1 MSGTAVSGTAVSG
14 TAVSGTAVSGAVADD
29 WPMSD
34 GPADDGP
41 GLVVSWTGGV
51 SIDQVLSAVHRYQR
65 HRAGLDLPAWGEVGH
80 SGKPNDQ
87 PAGDPGAGPQDDEL
101 GEEAVTA
108 AHEDRGH
115 VLSVAALGGHA
126 IMAPGPD
133 LAGWLACG
141 KATERDDAAL
151 VTSITAWRKVT
162 SWAQAQE
169 LAAVAELARRRRVAG
184 AVDAG
189 GQDCDRA
196 ADAGDRDPVAD
207 TGRGDRDPV
216 AELEAD
222 FAPNEVAL
230 ALTLTQGG
238 AEYWMDLAVSLTR
251 RLPATLA
258 ALGEG
263 TIDLN
268 RAKLIDQYTSSLDA
282 GLARTVERRVLVRA
296 EHRTTGQLR
305 ASLQRAV
312 LAADP
317 AAAERRRQEAQRRAW
332 VALFGDHDGTAS
344 LSGRFLPAAQAAA
357 AWARICAMAKAMEAA
372 GAGGGMDLLRAQ
384 VFVGLLLGTLPLIPP
399 SDGGPED
406 AGPGDDGPE
415 SNGPEDGGPMDAG
428 PDNSGPKDDG
438 SEDGGPEDAGPGDG
452 GLDGDRSG
460 CIGPEEGGLDDG
472 DPEDGGLDGGDPE
485 DGGLDGGDQGGG
497 RPDGDGPG
505 GGGPRSGDPASGGP
519 GDSGVGDS
527 CVGDS
532 GVGHSGPCSRGPRD
546 SDGSSPAKD
555 GTWGGADDPRDEDVP
570 RDLHPD
576 EGGPGRG
583 AKVGE
588 GPHDRALRPA
598 DGPGGDVH
606 PSAWPP
612 LPRPGATPT
621 PGCARPARA
630 SPAGAQDRRGPPGSP
645 GLAGRAVLCVPWRTL
660 AGWSCEPGEL
670 SRIGPVTAGVARDLA
685 LAAAA
690 DVTCDWKVIV
700 VGRSGRAVAVAKV
713 RRSRADAQVRSAGS
727 PSAAA
732 SASGDA
738 GVVGRIT
745 LTIPVG
751 LLSPTATP
759 VSPTATPVSP
769 TATPAEKE
777 LAGSGP
783 LAKVLAAALRAGAK
797 AFSARRSR
805 TAAGGCTHEEA
816 SPDYRVPDSMRALV
830 EARDQTCGFP
840 TCRQPAWRCEQDHT
854 IAHRLGGLTCPC
866 NLSPECPR
874 HHHLKHLPSWRLD
887 QPRPGVLTWTT
898 PARLTHTVTSAP
910 YPA

>member
-1 MSGTAVSGTAVSG
+1 MPDRAGPAVLASLAPSLAGSSPVTDTLSAVDWPGSYAAVSDTALSDTAVPDTAVPGAAVPDTAVPGTAVSGEA
-14 TAVSGTAVSGAVADD
+14 ADD
-29 WPMSD
+29 WPGDD
-34 GPADDGP
+34 GPADEGP

-51 SIDQVLSAVHRYQR
+51 TIGQVLSAVDRYQR
-65 HRAGLDLPAWGEVGH
+65 HRAGLDLPAWGEVDH
-80 SGKPNDQ
+80 AGKPDDP
-87 PAGDPGAGPQDDEL
+87 PAGDPGPGPQDDEL
-101 GEEAVTA
+101 AREAVRA
-108 AHEDRGH
+108 APEGRGR

-133 LAGWLACG
+133 LAGWLACSQ
-141 KATERDDAAL
+141 ASERDDAAL

-184 AVDAG
+184 AGDAG
-189 GQDCDRA
+189 GQDCDRV
-196 ADAGDRDPVAD
+196 ADAGERDPVAD
-207 TGRGDRDPV
+207 TGRDDHDPV
-216 AELEAD
+216 AELEAG

-251 RLPATLA
+251 RLPGTLA

-268 RAKLIDQYTSSLDA
+268 RARLIDQYTSSLDA

-296 EHRTTGQLR
+296 EHQTTGQLR

-344 LSGRFLPAAQAAA
+344 LSGRCLPAAQAAA

-406 AGPGDDGPE
+406 AGPDDGGPDDDGPD
-415 SNGPEDGGPMDAG
+415 NGGPR
-428 PDNSGPKDDG
+428 DDG
-438 SEDGGPEDAGPGDG
+438 PAD
-452 GLDGDRSG
+452 SG
-460 CIGPEEGGLDDG
+460 
-472 DPEDGGLDGGDPE
+472 
-485 DGGLDGGDQGGG
+485 
-497 RPDGDGPG
+497 PDGDGPG
-505 GGGPRSGDPASGGP
+505 GGEPRNGDPARGGP
-519 GDSGVGDS
+519 GR
-527 CVGDS
+527 
-532 GVGHSGPCSRGPRD
+532 SGPSDRGPSDRGPGSDGTRD
-546 SDGSSPAKD
+546 PGSSPPVKN
-555 GTWGGADDPRDEDVP
+555 GLWGGADEPRDEDVLG
-570 RDLHPD
+570 DTHPD
-576 EGGPGRG
+576 EEGPDGG
-583 AKVGE
+583 AADMD
-588 GPHDRALRPA
+588 PHDRASRP
-598 DGPGGDVH
+598 GDRLGED

-612 LPRPGATPT
+612 LPLPGATPT

-630 SPAGAQDRRGPPGSP
+630 SPAGPQDRRGPPGSAP
-645 GLAGRAVLCVPWRTL
+645 LAGRAVLCVPWRTL
-660 AGWSCEPGEL
+660 AGWSSEPGEL

-690 DVTCDWKVIV
+690 DVTCQWKVIV

-713 RRSRADAQVRSAGS
+713 RRPRAGARAGS
-727 PSAAA
+727 GGLA
-732 SASGDA
+732 SAVAGGSGGA

-751 LLSPTATP
+751 LLHRA
-759 VSPTATPVSP
+759 AG
-769 TATPAEKE
+769 PAEE
-777 LAGSGP
+777 EPAWSGP
-783 LAKVLAAALRAGAK
+783 FAEVLAAAMRAGVK
-797 AFSARRSR
+797 AFSARRSG
-805 TAAGGCTHEEA
+805 TAPGGCTHEEA
-816 SPDYRVPDSMRALV
+816 SPGYRVPDTMRALV
-830 EARDQTCGFP
+830 EARDRTCGFP

-854 IAHRLGGLTCPC
+854 IAHRLGGPTCPC
-866 NLSPECPR
+866 NLSPECSR

-898 PARLTHTVTSAP
+898 PARLTHTVTSGP
-910 YPA
+910 YPV

>member
-1 MSGTAVSGTAVSG
+1 M
-14 TAVSGTAVSGAVADD
+14 
-29 WPMSD
+29 
-34 GPADDGP
+34 
-41 GLVVSWTGGV
+41 
-51 SIDQVLSAVHRYQR
+51 
-65 HRAGLDLPAWGEVGH
+65 
-80 SGKPNDQ
+80 
-87 PAGDPGAGPQDDEL
+87 
-101 GEEAVTA
+101 
-108 AHEDRGH
+108 
-115 VLSVAALGGHA
+115 LSVAALGGHA
-126 IMAPGPD
+126 IMPPGPD
-133 LAGWLACG
+133 LAGWLACSR
-141 KATERDDAAL
+141 ASERDDAAL

-184 AVDAG
+184 TVDAG

-207 TGRGDRDPV
+207 IGRDDHDPV
-216 AELEAD
+216 AELEAG

-296 EHRTTGQLR
+296 EHQTTGQLR

-406 AGPGDDGPE
+406 AGPGD
-415 SNGPEDGGPMDAG
+415 GGLK
-428 PDNSGPKDDG
+428 N
-438 SEDGGPEDAGPGDG
+438 DGGPEDAGP
-452 GLDGDRSG
+452 
-460 CIGPEEGGLDDG
+460 DDG
-472 DPEDGGLDGGDPE
+472 APG
-485 DGGLDGGDQGGG
+485 
-497 RPDGDGPG
+497 GDGPG
-505 GGGPRSGDPASGGP
+505 GSGPEDVGPDDGAPGGDDPGGGGPEDHGPQDGSAGGAEQRNGDPADGGSG
-519 GDSGVGDS
+519 D
-527 CVGDS
+527 
-532 GVGHSGPCSRGPRD
+532 
-546 SDGSSPAKD
+546 
-555 GTWGGADDPRDEDVP
+555 GGAAD
-570 RDLHPD
+570 
-576 EGGPGRG
+576 
-583 AKVGE
+583 GE
-588 GPHDRALRPA
+588 PHDRAPRPA
-598 DGPGGDVH
+598 DRPGEDL
-606 PSAWPP
+606 PPWPP
-612 LPRPGATPT
+612 LPLPGAAPA
-621 PGCARPARA
+621 PGCARPSRA
-630 SPAGAQDRRGPPGSP
+630 SPVGTQDRRGPPRSP
-645 GLAGRAVLCVPWRTL
+645 PLAGRAMLCVPWRTL

-690 DVTCDWKVIV
+690 DVTCEWKVIV

-713 RRSRADAQVRSAGS
+713 RRLRAGGRARSRGSA
-727 PSAAA
+727 SAAA
-732 SASGDA
+732 GGNGDV

-745 LTIPVG
+745 LTIPAG
-751 LLSPTATP
+751 LLHPA
-759 VSPTATPVSP
+759 VG
-769 TATPAEKE
+769 PAETE
-777 LAGSGP
+777 PAGSGP
-783 LAKVLAAALRAGAK
+783 LAAVLAAALRAGEK

-805 TAAGGCTHEEA
+805 TAAGGCSHEEA
-816 SPDYRVPDSMRALV
+816 SPGYRVPDPMRALV
-830 EARDQTCGFP
+830 EARDRTCGFP

-854 IAHRLGGLTCPC
+854 IAHRLGGPTCPC
-866 NLSPECPR
+866 NLSPECSR

-898 PARLTHTVTSAP
+898 PARLTHTVTSGP
-910 YPA
+910 YPV